1 MEGGGTE
8 MEPLAEILRNFS
20 SLESLRLSGC
30 LKGQACFLT
39 VCMCMCVYVCVCV
52 CMCVCVCVCVCL
64 CVYMCIVYR
73 CAQP

>member
-1 MEGGGTE
+1 

-39 VCMCMCVYVCVCV
+39 VCMCMCVGVGVGVGVGVDGWVGVYVGGWV
-52 CMCVCVCVCVCL
+52 
-64 CVYMCIVYR
+64 
-73 CAQP
+73 

>member
-1 MEGGGTE
+1 

-39 VCMCMCVYVCVCV
+39 VCMCVCVCV
-52 CMCVCVCVCVCL
+52 CVCVFVCMCMCVCVCV
-64 CVYMCIVYR
+64 YVYR
-73 CAQP
+73 WAQP